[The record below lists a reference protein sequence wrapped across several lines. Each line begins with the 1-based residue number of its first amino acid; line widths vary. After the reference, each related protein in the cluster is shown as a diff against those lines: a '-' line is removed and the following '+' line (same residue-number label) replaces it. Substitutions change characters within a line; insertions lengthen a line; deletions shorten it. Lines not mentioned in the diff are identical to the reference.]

1 MSISLSISPTFAH
14 VDGEPQPDRQAPMS
28 MDDAV
33 YRLVHD
39 APGGVSGLAARM
51 GVPFG
56 TLTHKANPNTT
67 THHMKPQELVDAQ
80 LLGGQHHALHAMA
93 HALGYT
99 CTRATPDA
107 SGGDPQEAHM
117 QLAMAHAELIR
128 AFADAVLAGNAQV
141 TRNQV
146 RRAEHCA
153 QEAIASINHAV
164 ATLRGRMRPAPKVEG

>member
-1 MSISLSISPTFAH
+1 MSINISVSIPGAN
-14 VDGEPQPDRQAPMS
+14 VDGGASADKAGPMS
-28 MDDAV
+28 IDDAV
-33 YRLVHD
+33 YRLVHG

-56 TLTHKANPNTT
+56 TLTHKANPNNT

-107 SGGDPQEAHM
+107 AGGDPQEAYMH
-117 QLAMAHAELIR
+117 LAVAHAELTR
-128 AFADAVLAGNAQV
+128 AFADAVLAGDGQV

-153 QEAIASINHAV
+153 QEAIAAINHSV
-164 ATLRGRMRPAPKVEG
+164 ATLRGRMRPAPKVEV

>member
-1 MSISLSISPTFAH
+1 MAISLSIPPHLAY
-14 VDGEPQPDRQAPMS
+14 VDGAPQPDRPAPMS
-28 MDDAV
+28 IDDAV
-33 YRLVHD
+33 YRVVHD
-39 APGGVSGLAARM
+39 APGGVTGLAARM

-56 TLTHKANPNTT
+56 TLTHKANPNNT

-80 LLGGQHHALHAMA
+80 MLGGQHHVLHAMA

-117 QLAMAHAELIR
+117 QLAMAYSELIR
-128 AFADAVLAGNAQV
+128 SFADAVLAGNEQV
-141 TRNQV
+141 TRNQM

-153 QEAIASINHAV
+153 QEAIASINHAM

>member
-1 MSISLSISPTFAH
+1 MVISVSIPPHLAH
-14 VDGEPQPDRQAPMS
+14 VDGEPQPDRPAPMS
-28 MDDAV
+28 IDDAV
-33 YRLVHD
+33 YRVVHD

-56 TLTHKANPNTT
+56 TLTHKANPNNV

-80 LLGGQHHALHAMA
+80 LLGGRHHVMHAMA

-107 SGGDPQEAHM
+107 TGGDPQEAHM
-117 QLAMAHAELIR
+117 HLAMAYSELIR
-128 AFADAVLAGNAQV
+128 SFADAVLAGNEQV
-141 TRNQV
+141 TRNQM

-153 QEAIASINHAV
+153 QEAIASINHAM
-164 ATLRGRMRPAPKVEG
+164 ATLRGRMRPVPKVEA